1 MPVSNTTQQLLRQDP
16 YYDDYYAYANSTTTI
31 TQGVD
36 YDFHRILFRPRKGV
50 QSRELTQAQTLLQ
63 TQLERLGSAQ
73 FRNGDRVYGG
83 QLTIDVGATSGQVLP
98 STTLTGL
105 FDRETNQG
113 KYVYATAA
121 KSTKAHITQY
131 LGIDDGETSNNYLIF
146 KYQSNDTF
154 TAGAVIQ
161 DRDGTAT
168 ATFASSGSV
177 FNPASTISI
186 DEGVCFVSGFFVRVR
201 PQTIVLDAL
210 SNTPSYRVGLAIS
223 EEILDELDDVVGESL
238 GDPAN
243 QGAPGAHRFRVRLS
257 LAKRTLSTDADANFI
272 ELARVIDGV
281 IQAPKSNEKYV
292 TVRELEQTLARRT
305 FDESGD
311 YMIRQFAPV
320 IEGLTSANGTNS
332 GELTQFTLAV
342 APGKA
347 YVRGYEIETTDVTR
361 LPINKSRTTANVVNG
376 TLAATV
382 GNYTLVTRYNASS
395 PTSYIGNVATVD
407 IHTVPVGSIDITSN
421 TTYAYSRIGTAKVR
435 MLEPHTVGANVQ
447 SYSSASAFISA
458 SDYKLFF
465 FDAQFDTFTGTINTA
480 TVTANK
486 TKIEINYG
494 VNGIPNVADALVG
507 VKIALDGASSGIYT
521 IESYTPNGG
530 TGRAEIVLKEYV
542 TTVPAAGTNYRLLFQ
557 MRDADAFAS
566 FNAAVNVD
574 APYTDKLSFQ
584 ADVAPAAKDNGSPT
598 GYTQIYNPNDNSL
611 IYQVPE
617 SFMVPNSLIPDGA
630 EFFAWMP
637 SDTGTTTGTATNSA
651 VTINFTSLST
661 YLSLPT
667 GANISAEIAAEN
679 FIVFDITADTLGSG
693 YLVPFSD
700 SANSASRCITDIT
713 VTDTQITFT
722 YHHGTSMGST
732 RTLVAVGRASMTG
745 VPPRSKTYYEGNT
758 TAALA
763 STTNA
768 LYSGQ
773 TEFYAPN
780 TTVGFAYTLKTA
792 DVLRLR
798 KVLYKSSNTAF
809 DNSDMTTATD
819 VSSYFVLDNGQRD
832 NTYEYARAIVQRGAS
847 SVISSTGRLL
857 FIFDWFDNS
866 GIGYSYID
874 SYLTTPNVNKGI
886 TYEDIPEYTSPKFN
900 RTISLR
906 NVIDFRPVRSN
917 QDYRSTAL
925 VLASSNTTS
934 NTTYRTNDVSANANS
949 NYLIPVS
956 NRTWQGSYQY
966 YLSRVDRILLHPSG
980 TFEVKQ
986 GEPAVIPQPP
996 TVDPSAMLL
1005 YELTIPAY
1013 TLVDEAGKPTT
1024 TKLRTYDYKR
1034 YTMQDLVKVEDRVAH
1049 LEYYTAMSQLERAA
1063 SNQSILDDDNQERF
1077 KNGIVVDSFASTG
1090 VADVARDDWAAAI
1103 DTTYQEL
1110 HPTYRYAGESATGRY
1125 TIEFSKDVLNGTTS
1139 GIAYAGDMAIPAYDT
1154 EAFITQPL
1162 ATHSVSVNPFNIASY
1177 YGKMN
1182 LLPTVDTGRTIRPA
1196 QVIDMGGPT
1205 QAWIDANLPS
1215 YTNWGEWQTTWTGVT
1230 STSTRHG
1237 WWVPEGWTEDV
1248 HPWRSEAIITYE
1260 DVQTTANQTR
1270 TGTQFSYQ
1278 SQQSTQS
1285 LGNLIVDTSVIHSIR
1300 KRDLIFS
1307 GTSLKPNTVI
1317 YPFFDGTDV
1326 RKYTQKANIIRMGA
1340 LPKGSGVFNYT
1351 TPSDVIGQTVYV
1363 KKPLTGTVGVA
1374 QSTNNISLTGT
1385 STFFTFE
1392 LTVGQLVQI
1401 VKGSDAYLYR
1411 VQSITSDTV
1420 AALDNVTS
1428 AAPAVT
1434 GGTLYGITPVSIAN
1448 ITKRGY
1454 TESGVEYEQFTLS
1467 VVRVQRDAAVDEIVP
1482 YTIQA
1487 GSLSPK
1493 KLVKDSGTSTNTAT
1507 LIVDSLLQIKTGTG
1521 YDEFSIDAATIQSGV
1536 VRAYDGAAH
1545 TLRLDI
1551 DAPTAADTD
1560 IPVGTIVYFV
1570 AGTGAGQSSTVT
1582 AYSAATQTLTLSAT
1596 QALTNITAGK
1606 TVYSLGAMRTD
1617 GFLPAGLA
1625 TSGGYNVS
1633 TLTAATPTGQAGSV
1647 SGALH
1652 LPDEVFPVGSRV
1664 FRLTDDPNNNA
1675 ADATTKAESNYVA
1688 SGLLTVEQP
1697 TSITTR
1703 NVVKVGTSVSANQ
1716 TITSTTSTV
1725 KDVEWVDPLAQSFLV
1740 DAKQYPQ
1747 GIFLSS
1753 VDLAFNSKPPAETE
1767 EPVIVEIRPMVNGYP
1782 SSTDIV
1788 PCVSALGEAVATLLP
1803 ADVNTATL
1811 PDFTQSSTYT
1821 RFTFPSLV
1829 HLQSGQE
1836 YAIVVRS
1843 NSDEYRVYTAV
1854 VSQPVLGSTGA
1865 IVGAQPYAGSFFKS
1879 QNASTWTAEQ
1889 SEDLMFRINR
1899 ATWTAGQTG
1908 TLVLRATPFSTNTT
1922 FDAVTLFPY
1931 DANFGNTTSISY
1943 QLRVIP
1949 MNPTT
1954 EDQTGQIATPY
1965 NVFPA
1970 TTYHLNQRSM
1980 MLGQQDFAKRTAGAS
1995 ANTIDLIATFTTH
2008 STDVAPFLD
2017 LLKLNAIAVRHQIND
2032 MPLLASQFEIINA
2045 GSGYANTAALTG
2057 SVSTSAANATVT
2069 GSGTSFQST
2078 LTVGRDVVIGGNLVV
2093 TVASIQS
2100 DTTFTATTTVAE
2112 TRSANAYATYN
2123 TVALTIGASD
2133 MGSDAAGYAVVS
2145 GASTTNASGIIT
2157 SVVLT
2162 SNGSGYLTSPTV
2174 TPASGAAVI
2183 KYHAEDWTSGGNAL
2197 SRYIIKPVTL
2207 ADGFEARDLKV
2218 YFDGY
2223 RPSGTNFYVYYKI
2236 LPTNADTAL
2245 LDDQYWRLM
2254 TQNTDDAI
2262 ISVKPKQYRE
2272 FEFSTPNSLAA
2283 NATTDTTDQFKVFAI
2298 KIVLASNN
2306 PTVIPS
2312 IKNFRAIAL
2321 DQ

>member
-16 YYDDYYAYANSTTTI
+16 YYDDYYAYANSTAII

-36 YDFHRILFRPRKGV
+36 YDFHRILFRPRRGV
-50 QSRELTQAQTLLQ
+50 QSRELTQTQTLLQ

-83 QLTIDVGATSGQVLP
+83 QLTIDVGATSGQVL
-98 STTLTGL
+98 SNTTLTAL
-105 FDRETNQG
+105 FDRDTNQG
-113 KYVYATAA
+113 KYVYATAT

-154 TAGAVIQ
+154 TASSVIQ

-168 ATFASSGSV
+168 ATFASSGDV

-201 PQTIVLDAL
+201 PQTIVLNAI
-210 SNTPSYRVGLAIS
+210 SNTPSYRVGLSIS

-243 QGAPGAHRFRVRLS
+243 QSAPGAHRFRVRLT
-257 LAKRTLSTDADANFI
+257 LAKRSLATDADANFI
-272 ELARVIDGV
+272 ELARVVDGV
-281 IQAPKSNEKYV
+281 ISAPKAGVQYV
-292 TVRELEQTLARRT
+292 TARELSQTLARRT

-311 YMIRQFAPV
+311 YTIRQFAPV
-320 IEGLTSANGTNS
+320 IEGLSSANGTNS
-332 GELTQFTLAV
+332 GALTEFVLSV

-361 LPINKSRTTANVVNG
+361 VNIDKSRTTANVTNG

-382 GNYTLVTRYNASS
+382 GNYTLATRYNATS
-395 PTSYIGNVATVD
+395 PTSFIGNVATVD
-407 IHTVPVGSIDITSN
+407 IHAVPAASINVTSN
-421 TTYAYSRIGTAKVR
+421 TTYAYSRVGTAKVR
-435 MLEPHTVGANVQ
+435 MVEPNTVPSDITG
-447 SYSSASAFISA
+447 YSNSSAFISA

-465 FDAQFDTFTGTINTA
+465 FDVQFDTFAGTIVSAST
-480 TVTANK
+480 TANK
-486 TKIEINYG
+486 TKIEITYE

-507 VKIALDGASSGIYT
+507 AKIALDGTSSGIYT

-530 TGRAEIVLKEYV
+530 SARAEIVLKEYLSS
-542 TTVPAAGTNYRLLFQ
+542 VPVAGTAYRLLFQ
-557 MRDADAFAS
+557 IRDVDAFANFS
-566 FNAAVNVD
+566 ASVNVD
-574 APYTDKLSFQ
+574 SPYVDKLSFQ
-584 ADVAPAAKDNGSPT
+584 ADVAPAAKDNGAPS
-598 GYTQIYNPNDNSL
+598 GYTRIYNPNDNSL

-617 SFMVPNSLIPDGA
+617 AFMTPDSLVPDGA
-630 EFFAWMP
+630 EFYTWMT
-637 SDTGTTTGTATNSA
+637 SATGTTTGAANTSSVAL
-651 VTINFTSLST
+651 NFTTHST

-679 FIVFDITADTLGSG
+679 FIVFDITADTPGSG
-693 YLVPFSD
+693 YIVPFSD
-700 SANSASRCITDIT
+700 TANSTSRCITSVT

-722 YHHGTSMGST
+722 YNNGAAIAST
-732 RTLVAVGRASMTG
+732 RTFVAIGRASMTG
-745 VPPRSKTYYEGNT
+745 FPPRTKTYYEGNT
-758 TAALA
+758 TSALA
-763 STTNA
+763 STSNA

-780 TTVGFAYTLKTA
+780 TAVGYAYTLKTA

-809 DNSDMTTATD
+809 DNSDMDTATD
-819 VSSYFVLDNGQRD
+819 VTSYFILDSGQRD
-832 NTYEYARAIVQRGAS
+832 NTYEYARVIVQRGAS
-847 SVISSTGRLL
+847 SVISTTGRLL
-857 FIFDWFDNS
+857 FVFDWFDNS
-866 GIGYSYID
+866 GIGYAYID
-874 SYLTTPNVNKGI
+874 SYLTTPNVNKGL
-886 TYEDIPEYTSPKFN
+886 TYEDIPAYTSPKFN

-917 QDYRSTAL
+917 QEYRSVAL

-934 NTTYRTNDVSANANS
+934 NATYRTNDISSNANS

-956 NRTWQGSYQY
+956 NRTWQGTYQY
-966 YLSRVDRILLHPSG
+966 YLSRIDRVVLHSTG
-980 TFEVKQ
+980 AFEVKQ

-1005 YELTIPAY
+1005 YEIAIPAY
-1013 TLVDEAGKPTT
+1013 TLVDEVGKPTT

-1034 YTMQDLVKVEDRVAH
+1034 YTMQDLAKVDNRVAH
-1049 LEYYTAMSQLERAA
+1049 LEYYTAISQLERSA
-1063 SNQSILDDDNQERF
+1063 SNQSILDNDNQERF
-1077 KNGIVVDSFASTG
+1077 KNGIVVDSFVSTS
-1090 VADVARDDWAAAI
+1090 VADVARPEFSAAI

-1110 HPTYRYAGESATGRY
+1110 HPTYRYAGDDTTGRY
-1125 TIEFSKDVLNGTTS
+1125 TVEFSKDVLNGTTTGMS
-1139 GIAYAGDMAIPAYDT
+1139 FVGDMAIPSYTT
-1154 EAFITQPL
+1154 EAFVVQPL

-1177 YGKMN
+1177 YGKMT
-1182 LLPTVDTGRTIRPA
+1182 LLPTVDTGRTVTPA
-1196 QVIDMGGPT
+1196 QVIDMGGAT
-1205 QAWIDANLPS
+1205 QSWIDANLPA
-1215 YTNWGEWQTTWTGVT
+1215 YTNWDEWQTTWTGT
-1230 STSTRHG
+1230 PSTTIRNG
-1237 WWVPEGWTEDV
+1237 RIRPEGWTEDN
-1248 HPWRSEAIITYE
+1248 HPFRSDGITTFE
-1260 DVQTTANQTR
+1260 DTQTQANQSR
-1270 TGTQFSYQ
+1270 SGTQFSYQ

-1285 LGNLIVDTSVIHSIR
+1285 LGNLIVDTSIIHSIR

-1307 GTSLKPNTVI
+1307 GSSLKPNTVI

-1326 RKYTQKANIIRMGA
+1326 RKYTQKANIIRVGA
-1340 LPKGSGVFNYT
+1340 FVKGTSPFTYT
-1351 TPSDVIGQTVYV
+1351 TASDIIGQTVYV
-1363 KKPLTGTVGVA
+1363 KKPLTGTVDAA
-1374 QSTNNISLTGT
+1374 QTTGYINLTGT
-1385 STFFTFE
+1385 SSFFTFE
-1392 LTVGQLVQI
+1392 LVVGQLIQI
-1401 VKGSDAYLYR
+1401 VKGTDKYLYR
-1411 VQSITSDTV
+1411 VQSVTSDTV
-1420 AALDNVTS
+1420 ARLDNVAS
-1428 AAPAVT
+1428 AATTVT
-1434 GGTLYGITPVSIAN
+1434 GGTLHSITPVSIAN
-1448 ITKRGY
+1448 ITKRNY
-1454 TESGVEYEQFTLS
+1454 TTAGVEYELYNLS
-1467 VVRVQRDAAVDEIVP
+1467 VVRVQRNAAVDEIVP

-1487 GSLSPK
+1487 GSVSPT
-1493 KLVKDSGTSTNTAT
+1493 KLVKDTGTSTNTAT
-1507 LIVDSLLQIKTGTG
+1507 LIVDTLLQIKSGTG

-1536 VRAYDGAAH
+1536 VRAYDAAAH
-1545 TLRLDI
+1545 TLRLDL
-1551 DAPTAADTD
+1551 DAPSAADSD

-1570 AGTGAGQSSTVT
+1570 AANGAGQSSTVT
-1582 AYSAATQTLTLSAT
+1582 AYSAATQTLTLSGT
-1596 QALTNITAGK
+1596 QTLTNITAGQ

-1633 TLTAATPTGQAGSV
+1633 TLTAATPTAQAGSV

-1652 LPDEVFPVGSRV
+1652 VPDEVFPVGSRV
-1664 FRLTDDPNNNA
+1664 FRLTDDVNNYT

-1688 SGLLTVEQP
+1688 SGLLAVEQP

-1703 NVVKVGTSVSANQ
+1703 NIVKTGTSVTDDKSI
-1716 TITSTTSTV
+1716 TIKSTIQG
-1725 KDVEWVDPLAQSFLV
+1725 DVEWVDPLAQSFLV
-1740 DAKQYPQ
+1740 DAREYPQ

-1753 VDLAFNSKPPAETE
+1753 VDLAFSATPPAETE
-1767 EPVIVEIRPMVNGYP
+1767 VPVTVEIRPMVNGYP

-1803 ADVNTATL
+1803 AEVNTSTL
-1811 PDFTQSSTYT
+1811 PDFAQSTTYT
-1821 RFTFPSLV
+1821 RFSFPALV

-1854 VSQPVLGSTGA
+1854 MSQSVLGSTDA

-1889 SEDLMFRINR
+1889 SEDLMFRLNR
-1899 ATWTAGQTG
+1899 ATWTAGQTS

-1931 DANFGNTTSISY
+1931 DVNFANTTAITY
-1943 QLRVIP
+1943 QLQIMP
-1949 MNPTT
+1949 MNATT
-1954 EDQTGQIATPY
+1954 EDQTGQIATSY
-1965 NVFPA
+1965 TVFPA
-1970 TTYHLNQRSM
+1970 TTYHLNQRSL
-1980 MLGQQDFAKRTAGAS
+1980 MLGAQDFANRTAAAS
-1995 ANTIDLIATFTTH
+1995 ANTIDIIASFTTR
-2008 STDVAPFLD
+2008 SADVAPFID
-2017 LLKLNAIAVRHQIND
+2017 LLKLNAIAVRHQINN
-2032 MPLLASQFEIINA
+2032 MPLITNQFEIINA
-2045 GSGYANTAALTG
+2045 GAGYATTTRTG
-2057 SVSTSAANATVT
+2057 TVTSSSANATIT
-2069 GSGTSFQST
+2069 GSGTSFQTT
-2078 LTVGRDVVIGGNLVV
+2078 LTVGRDVVIGANLVV
-2093 TVASIQS
+2093 TVASIES
-2100 DTTFTATTTVAE
+2100 DTTFTATGLVAE
-2112 TRSANAYATYN
+2112 SRSANTYATYD
-2123 TVALTIGASD
+2123 TAALTITASNTGD
-2133 MGSDAAGYAVVS
+2133 DAVGFAVVS
-2145 GASTTNASGIIT
+2145 GASTANASGIVT

-2174 TPASGAAVI
+2174 SLSGTAAI
-2183 KYHAEDWTSGGNAL
+2183 QYHAEDWTSGGNAL

-2207 ADGFEARDLKV
+2207 ADGFEARDIKV

-2223 RPSGTNFYVYYKI
+2223 RPNGTNFHVYYKI
-2236 LPTNADTAL
+2236 LPTSADTAR
-2245 LDDQYWRLM
+2245 LDDQSWRLM
-2254 TQNTDDAI
+2254 TQVTNDAI

-2272 FEFSTPNSLAA
+2272 FEFSTTNAIAA
-2283 NATTDTTDQFKVFAI
+2283 NAATDTTDQFKVFVV